1 MEKREG
7 MFDRE
12 FHLCC
17 NVDVGREVLEVDL
30 GHYVQVSIPTMIVI
44 LVPLFCRG

>member
-30 GHYVQVSIPTMIVI
+30 GENGEVYV
-44 LVPLFCRG
+44 